1 MGCGA
6 SNNVAADDSQQVP
19 NAAVKSTSSRS
30 LQEDQRKQQT
40 TERVSAAP
48 QASTTASTSNTMNV
62 LISCHTN
69 QQEIAEQIKSNLS
82 KHRFTCYII
91 NETTPESIV
100 ARANLIRWCNVFIV
114 NISRM
119 YQQTAFCME
128 TINYAKDVRKP
139 VITIYAESNF
149 QPYGALGAISAS
161 TIQSIV
167 LTNEGVSEN
176 IIAQL
181 SNAISSQENKK
192 NTGKNVTDPEKI
204 KTDNN
209 SVNLIYNDKPC
220 TVLICTTDEGLPVA
234 KLIYNEFSAKNLN
247 ALVEN
252 LSDANATCS
261 VRQCT
266 VFIPIL
272 SAGFE
277 KKPACRVAFEEA
289 RQLQIPII
297 PVMSAIDW
305 KPQDWLGIT
314 VAGATYFR
322 IYTQV
327 SAYKPL
333 YDSNRITDLRV
344 AVEIACQPRPSQAE
358 REQTEMKILK
368 EKIEECKS
376 KLQTWPPQRKVRTIN
391 STTDRQP
398 VRVTIAE
405 PNATLAFNHI
415 HHTITRMDIKAP
427 PPILDEYGL
436 PKRVQLDCMISYQ
449 WGNQTFVRT
458 VYEDMLMREVK
469 AWFDIYG
476 SMQGNTNDAMATGVE
491 CAKVMLVFLS
501 KSYVE
506 STNCQL
512 EFRYA
517 VKRGKAFV
525 IIRTQPNIQMEK
537 WMTEAIQG
545 FPQYN
550 AFSYDDLERPIN
562 GVPTIDAIVQAIR
575 TLAQAQPTETID
587 DCSAELFELR
597 SLLDD
602 ARDALYNDAGQT
614 RYKTCTRCN
623 QQFDE
628 FTKGG
633 CKKHRAYYMGGTIL
647 EGRWVCCRQQ
657 AKDSPGCEP
666 CDHTDAVRVYTQN
679 PDYGTWTWE
688 PA

>member
-1 MGCGA
+1 
-6 SNNVAADDSQQVP
+6 
-19 NAAVKSTSSRS
+19 
-30 LQEDQRKQQT
+30 
-40 TERVSAAP
+40 
-48 QASTTASTSNTMNV
+48 MNI

-69 QQEIAEQIKSNLS
+69 QQQIAEQIKDNLS

-119 YQQTAFCME
+119 YQQTTFCME

-139 VITIYAESNF
+139 IITIYTESNF
-149 QPYGALGAISAS
+149 QPYGALGVISS
-161 TIQSIV
+161 TAIQSIV
-167 LTNEGVSEN
+167 LEN
-176 IIAQL
+176 D
-181 SNAISSQENKK
+181 ENKK
-192 NTGKNVTDPEKI
+192 NNGKNVTDPEKM
-204 KTDNN
+204 KTVNN
-209 SVNLIYNDKPC
+209 SRNLIYNDKLS

-234 KLIYNEFSAKNLN
+234 NLIYNEFSAKNLN

-266 VFIPIL
+266 VIVPIL
-272 SAGFE
+272 SAEFE
-277 KKPACRVAFEEA
+277 KNPACRIAFEEA
-289 RQLQIPII
+289 RLLQKPII

-314 VAGATYFR
+314 IAGATYFR
-322 IYTQV
+322 INTQV
-327 SAYKPL
+327 SPYEPL
-333 YDSNRITDLRV
+333 YDSNRMTDLRV

-376 KLQTWPPQRKVRTIN
+376 KLQTWPPSRKVRTIN

-398 VRVTIAE
+398 VRVAIAE

-415 HHTITRMDIKAP
+415 HHTITRMDLKAP

-449 WGNQTFVRT
+449 WDNQSFVRT

-469 AWFDIYG
+469 AWFDIWG
-476 SMQGNTNDAMATGVE
+476 SMQGNINDAMATGVE

-512 EFRYA
+512 GFRYA

-525 IIRTQPNIQMEK
+525 IIRTQPNIQMEQ
-537 WMTEAIQG
+537 WMLEAIEG

-550 AFSYDDLERPIN
+550 AFSYDDLAIPIN

-575 TLAQAQPTETID
+575 TLAQAQPTETVN

-602 ARDALYNDAGQT
+602 ARNALYNDTGQN

-633 CKKHRAYYMGGTIL
+633 CKKHLAYYMGGTLL

-657 AKDSPGCEP
+657 ATDSPGCEP
-666 CDHTDAVRVYTQN
+666 CDHTDAVRIYTEN
-679 PDYGTWTWE
+679 PDYGTSTWE